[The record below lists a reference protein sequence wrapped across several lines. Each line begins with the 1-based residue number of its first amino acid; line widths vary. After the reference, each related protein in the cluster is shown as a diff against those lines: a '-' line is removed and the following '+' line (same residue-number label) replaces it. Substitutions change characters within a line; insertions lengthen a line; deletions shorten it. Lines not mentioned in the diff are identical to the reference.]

1 MELVIKHFSEL
12 TLEELHD
19 ILKLRTE
26 IFIVEQNCP
35 YQDIDGADKVAYHL
49 YLKEN
54 NEILAY
60 LRVLP
65 EGATYKEASIGRVVS
80 ARRREGLATR
90 LLKEGIIVAKEKFG
104 AKTLMIGAQK
114 YAKKLYEG
122 VGFIECSE
130 EYLEDGIP
138 HIHMSLEIED

>member
-26 IFIVEQNCP
+26 FFIVEQNCP

-90 LLKEGIIVAKEKFG
+90 LLKEGIIVAKEKFD
-104 AKTLMIGAQK
+104 ATTLTIGAQS
-114 YAKKLYEG
+114 YARKLYEN
-122 VGFIECSE
+122 VGFTQCSE

-138 HIHMSLEIED
+138 HIHMSLNIED

>member
-80 ARRREGLATR
+80 ARRRE
-90 LLKEGIIVAKEKFG
+90 
-104 AKTLMIGAQK
+104 
-114 YAKKLYEG
+114 
-122 VGFIECSE
+122 
-130 EYLEDGIP
+130 
-138 HIHMSLEIED
+138 

>member
-65 EGATYKEASIGRVVS
+65 EGATYKEASVGRVVS

-90 LLKEGIIVAKEKFG
+90 LLKEGIIVAKEKFD
-104 AKTLMIGAQK
+104 ATTLTIGAQV
-114 YAKKLYEG
+114 YARKLYEN
-122 VGFIECSE
+122 VGFTQCSE

-138 HIHMSLEIED
+138 HIHMRLTIEI